1 MVKDHVHLNIPIAY
15 VVLNHR
21 EQTTDYTII
30 ETKIKTY
37 ILSATSEYNVPKK
50 FYFVDRI
57 PILPNG
63 KRDYNL
69 LENQAK
75 KLNIEG

>member
-57 PILPNG
+57 PILPNVCLSSRKCIKG
-63 KRDYNL
+63 ARKS
-69 LENQAK
+69 A
-75 KLNIEG
+75 

>member
-57 PILPNG
+57 PILPHVCLSSRKCIKG
-63 KRDYNL
+63 ARKS
-69 LENQAK
+69 A
-75 KLNIEG
+75 